1 MKPIEIQILGLV
13 PKSPQEICAEF
24 LKLERWSDFTG
35 YSILPGI
42 QSARFETQVPG
53 WVGSRI
59 RVQNTDG
66 TSHLEEIIEWDV
78 ERRIALKFQDF
89 TPPLRNLAA
98 HFIETWEFRT
108 SPAGTEIIRRMSMH
122 SKNWLGWLMLLP
134 ISRLMKKAF
143 EQNANQ
149 MGGK

>member
-1 MKPIEIQILGLV
+1 MKPIEIQVLGLV
-13 PKSPQEICAEF
+13 AKSPQDICAEF

-66 TSHLEEIIEWDV
+66 TSHVEEIIEWDL

-89 TPPLRNLAA
+89 TPPLRNLAS
-98 HFIETWEFRT
+98 HFIESWEFRT
-108 SPAGTEIIRRMSMH
+108 SPAGTEITRKMALYP
-122 SKNWLGWLMLLP
+122 KNRLGWLMLLP

-149 MGGK
+149 VGGK